1 MNSIFHFQFAE
12 FICYDDGC
20 HLRKY
25 ATNPK
30 RINQTSTAT
39 RMASI
44 EIVVDKLHFKGH
56 VDAWCHQHCDPYK
69 FPELEKVWKGMKL
82 YILYS

>member
-1 MNSIFHFQFAE
+1 MEHEIYTFTSAG

-20 HLRKY
+20 HLRKF

-30 RINQTSTAT
+30 RINRTSTAT
-39 RMASI
+39 RMASL

-69 FPELEKVWKGMKL
+69 FPELEKVW
-82 YILYS
+82 I